1 MNKTYRQLADIISKM
16 DEEQKDMNA
25 TVYVEGYDE
34 FYPIKDVTDT
44 CEKLGYWDGYPIM
57 NATEE

>member
-1 MNKTYRQLADIISKM
+1 MNKTYRQLADIIEKM

-34 FYPIKDVTDT
+34 FYPIKDVTISEDS
-44 CEKLGYWDGYPIM
+44 LVDIGHPVM
-57 NATEE
+57 NTPEE